1 MINEGDD
8 MRRGLAEVLEMA
20 AKEKKNA
27 DKITVLTMNDSP
39 QLRKMIKYILDPQV
53 VWWDF
58 LKGTPAPYKPN
69 KYMDAEGRLFQDLR
83 ILYMFCE
90 SGDDWMGL
98 KDQQYLTRMGLQN
111 NLKKRQRIWIQ
122 LLESVTPED
131 ALLLLSAPNRE
142 FPFKGLSR
150 KIIDETFPGLLSP
163 ESDHPNTITTIVP
176 IEEPV
181 APPHGIAP
189 QRPAT
194 EIVELTI
201 EDILGEKFG

>member
-1 MINEGDD
+1 MINEGEN
-8 MRRGLAEVLEMA
+8 MKRGIAEVLEMA

-27 DKITVLTMNDSP
+27 DKVAVLTMNDSP

-58 LKGTPAPYKPN
+58 LKGSPAPYKPN

-98 KDQQYLTRMGLQN
+98 KNEQYLTRMGLQK

-163 ESDHPNTITTIVP
+163 ESDHHPVITTTVP

-181 APPHGIAP
+181 APAHGIAP